1 MKVLHIGSVA
11 GVAEML
17 CGKDDIVLQLKIAD
31 KFGFGQYYGK
41 TILFDDPEELLK
53 TALEYEFNYDRV
65 VIHDDV
71 EFYTEFHNPV
81 MYWHGSKLRKMGEWD
96 EPCIVSTPDL
106 LQYTRLGHH
115 LEAPVDLEL
124 FKPMAVT
131 IEREWFCITRG
142 YQYRQVR
149 ELIKKQYPSCDIINR
164 AEFNVKYDKMPLVL
178 NLVRNY
184 VDCKYDYSKPEPKPI
199 YSNSTTAIQA
209 IACGCTVYT
218 HDDKILPNTLLKVH
232 DRKVVMV
239 RFKKCLEALSLV
251 KN

>member
-1 MKVLHIGSVA
+1 
-11 GVAEML
+11 ML
-17 CGKDDIVLQLKIAD
+17 CGKDDVVFQLRQLD
-31 KFGFGQYYGK
+31 TFGFGEYYKK
-41 TILFDDPEELLK
+41 TLYFDDPEELIK
-53 TALEYEFNYDRV
+53 SAKQHEVFYDKI
-65 VIHDDV
+65 VIHDMV
-71 EFYTEFHNPV
+71 EFCTEFKNPV
-81 MYWHGSKLRKMGEWD
+81 MYFHGSKLRKMGEWD

-106 LQYTRLGHH
+106 LEYTRLGHH

-142 YQYRQVR
+142 YQYRELR

-184 VDCKYDYSKPEPKPI
+184 VDCKYDYSKPEPKPLKYPI
-199 YSNSTTAIQA
+199 VSTTALQA
-209 IACGCTVYT
+209 LACGCSVYT